1 MSLLELKNVSYTYS
15 SGTPFEITAIEDI
28 NLTIEKGS
36 FVGII
41 GHTGSGKST
50 LIQHFNALLK
60 PTTGQVLLNGKDINQ
75 SKQSAHEARFKVG
88 LCFQYPEY
96 QLFETTVYRDIAFGP
111 TNMGLSEDE
120 IKERV
125 REAAEFV
132 GLTDVLLKKSPFE
145 LSGGEKRRA
154 AIAGII
160 AMRPEVLVLDEPTAG
175 LDPSGRKKILGMIS
189 EFRKSTNSTVIIVSH
204 SMEDVASLAEKIIV
218 MNKGRI
224 YKYADVHEIFTK
236 SEELA
241 ALGLEVPPV
250 TSIFLKLKEK
260 GLDVNTDIYTKEQ
273 AEKELLR
280 YLKKE
285 GIAW

>member
-125 REAAEFV
+125 REATEFV
-132 GLTDVLLKKSPFE
+132 GLTDELLKKSPFE

>member
-125 REAAEFV
+125 REAAELV
-132 GLTDVLLKKSPFE
+132 GLTDELLKKSPFE

>member
-75 SKQSAHEARFKVG
+75 SKQSAHEVRFKVG

-132 GLTDVLLKKSPFE
+132 GLTDELLKKSPFE

>member
-15 SGTPFEITAIEDI
+15 SGTPFEITAINDV

-132 GLTDVLLKKSPFE
+132 GLTDELLKKSPFE

>member
-132 GLTDVLLKKSPFE
+132 GLADELLKKSPFE

>member
-132 GLTDVLLKKSPFE
+132 GLTNELLKKSPFE

-280 YLKKE
+280 YLKRE

>member
-125 REAAEFV
+125 REAAELV
-132 GLTDVLLKKSPFE
+132 GLTDELLKKSPFE

-280 YLKKE
+280 YLKRE

>member
-1 MSLLELKNVSYTYS
+1 MSLLELKNVSYTYGA
-15 SGTPFEITAIEDI
+15 GTPFEITAIKNI

-50 LIQHFNALLK
+50 LVQHFNALLK
-60 PTTGQVLLNGKDINQ
+60 PTEGQVLLNGEDINR
-75 SKQSAHEARFKVG
+75 SKHSAHEARFKVG

-96 QLFETTVYRDIAFGP
+96 QLFETTVYKDIAFGP
-111 TNMGLSEDE
+111 TNMGLSEEE
-120 IKERV
+120 IKARV
-125 REAAEFV
+125 LEAAEFV
-132 GLTDVLLKKSPFE
+132 GLTDELLNKSPFE

-175 LDPSGRKKILGMIS
+175 LDPSGRKKILSMIC
-189 EFRKSTNSTVIIVSH
+189 EYREKTDSTVIIVSH
-204 SMEDVASLAEKIIV
+204 SMEDVAAIADKIIV
-218 MNKGRI
+218 MNKGQV
-224 YKYADVHEIFTK
+224 YKFADVHEIFAH
-236 SEELA
+236 SGELA
-241 ALGLEVPPV
+241 SLGLEVPPV
-250 TSIFLKLKEK
+250 TNIFLKLKEM
-260 GLDVNTDIYTKEQ
+260 GLDIRTDIYTKEQ

-280 YLKKE
+280 YLQKE

>member
-125 REAAEFV
+125 REATEFV
-132 GLTDVLLKKSPFE
+132 GLTDELLKKSPFE

-241 ALGLEVPPV
+241 ALGLEVPLV

>member
-132 GLTDVLLKKSPFE
+132 GLTDELLKKSPFE

>member
-132 GLTDVLLKKSPFE
+132 GLTDELLKKSPFE

-280 YLKKE
+280 YLKRE

>member
-125 REAAEFV
+125 REATEFV
-132 GLTDVLLKKSPFE
+132 GLTDELLKKSPFE

-280 YLKKE
+280 YLKRE

>member
-132 GLTDVLLKKSPFE
+132 GLTDELLKKSPFE

-236 SEELA
+236 SEELD

>member
-132 GLTDVLLKKSPFE
+132 GLTDELLKKSPFE

-273 AEKELLR
+273 AEKSC
-280 YLKKE
+280 
-285 GIAW
+285 

>member
-132 GLTDVLLKKSPFE
+132 GLTNELLKKSPFE

>member
-132 GLTDVLLKKSPFE
+132 GLTDELLKKSPFE

-241 ALGLEVPPV
+241 ALGLEVPLV

>member
-132 GLTDVLLKKSPFE
+132 GLTDELLKKSPFE

-224 YKYADVHEIFTK
+224 YKYADVHEIFKK

>member
-132 GLTDVLLKKSPFE
+132 GLTDELFKKSPFE

>member
-132 GLTDVLLKKSPFE
+132 GLTNELLKKSPFE

-175 LDPSGRKKILGMIS
+175 LDPSGRKKILGTIS

>member
-132 GLTDVLLKKSPFE
+132 GLTDELLKKSPFE

-175 LDPSGRKKILGMIS
+175 LDPSGRKKILGTIS